1 MIAYLIKTTKPG
13 SKLIIYDTKPKFSKQ
28 PLFQEG
34 WQEHYP
40 GIIEWV
46 PPEMT
51 DGGIKRVDPATMTV
65 YTGGGDATKAAVAN
79 IIPAQKA
86 GMIAEKAGCTSGDW
100 CPINPDDF
108 SSKQVKDVYVL
119 GDASV
124 AKAMPKS
131 GFSANSQ
138 AKVVANAV
146 QAELAGKKK
155 FPARYRNTCWS
166 LISTNNSVKV
176 GASYKSGASIV
187 DLTGKF
193 ISKKGEGADLRAAT
207 YKESVGWYAGITGDM
222 FAKG

>member
-1 MIAYLIKTTKPG
+1 MIAYLLKTTKPG

-65 YTGGGDATKAAVAN
+65 YTGGGEATKVQVAN

-86 GMIAEKAGCTSGDW
+86 GVIAEKAGCTSGGW

-108 SSKQVKDVYVL
+108 SSTLVKDVYVL
-119 GDASV
+119 GDASI

-146 QAELAGKKK
+146 QAALAGKKK

-166 LISTNNSVKV
+166 LIAPDDDVKV
-176 GASYKSGASIV
+176 GASYTPGKDVLDAKDKFVSK
-187 DLTGKF
+187 TGEDAKV
-193 ISKKGEGADLRAAT
+193 RNQN
-207 YKESVGWYAGITGDM
+207 YQESLAWYAAITKDM
-222 FAKG
+222 FAT